1 MKDFDSKWE
10 CLVAAARQAPAPAD
24 VAAPYGFAVRVAA
37 RAWAD
42 DHPSLYAV
50 FGRVAVRALWVA
62 CLLMLASVAVN
73 YFSSRSSTQDE
84 YANES
89 LFDPVSEVL
98 TASSS

>member
-1 MKDFDSKWE
+1 MKDFDARWGR
-10 CLVAAARQAPAPAD
+10 LVAAARQAPAPAD

-42 DHPSLYAV
+42 DRPTLQAI
-50 FGRVAVRALWVA
+50 FGRFAVRALWVA

-73 YFSSRSSTQDE
+73 YFSSKAGAQDE

-98 TASSS
+98 TAASS

>member
-1 MKDFDSKWE
+1 MKDFDARWGR
-10 CLVAAARQAPAPAD
+10 LVAAARQVPAAAD

-42 DHPSLYAV
+42 DRPNLQAI
-50 FGRVAVRALWVA
+50 FGRFAVRALWVA
-62 CLLMLASVAVN
+62 CLLMLASVAVD
-73 YFSSRSSTQDE
+73 YFSSKSGTQDE